1 MLGIRTANTTAGT
14 KAQKSRVVLQCLG
27 GGVGMFCF
35 AARSPHKS
43 AINPGLLANAVKD
56 TLINC
61 RNLVK
66 HRSVHVVFIN
76 GLYKG
81 MFFT

>member
-1 MLGIRTANTTAGT
+1 
-14 KAQKSRVVLQCLG
+14 
-27 GGVGMFCF
+27 MFCF

-66 HRSVHVVFIN
+66 HRSVHVFLIN
-76 GLYKG
+76 RLYNG